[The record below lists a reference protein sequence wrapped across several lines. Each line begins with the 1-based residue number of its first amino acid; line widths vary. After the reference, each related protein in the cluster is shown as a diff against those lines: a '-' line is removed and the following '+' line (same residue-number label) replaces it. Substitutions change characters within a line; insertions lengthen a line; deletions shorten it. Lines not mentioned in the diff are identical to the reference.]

1 MRRKAV
7 YSQDFEKF
15 WSMADAKLGGKGS
28 KKDAYAEWLKMIES
42 TEDAD
47 LIIRAYQ
54 SQAEAKR
61 ELQRAGQFFAP
72 FPHLN
77 RYIRDERFDDEI
89 EQAVSRTTTSQT
101 RDASRADEYRQYL
114 EH

>member
-7 YSQDFEKF
+7 YSQDFEMF
-15 WSMADAKLGGKGS
+15 WSISDAKLGAKGS

-61 ELQRAGQFFAP
+61 ELSESNRFFAP

-77 RYIRDERFDDEI
+77 RYIRDERFDDEV
-89 EQAVSRTTTSQT
+89 EQSINNTDRQT
-101 RDASRADEYRQYL
+101 RDDARREEYQRYL

>member
-7 YSQDFEKF
+7 YSQDFDTF
-15 WSMADAKLGGKGS
+15 WSMADAKLGAKGS

-89 EQAVSRTTTSQT
+89 EQAVNNTDKQT
-101 RDASRADEYRQYL
+101 RDDTRREEYQRYL

>member
-7 YSQDFEKF
+7 YSQDFEMF
-15 WSMADAKLGGKGS
+15 WSIADAALGAKGS

-61 ELQRAGQFFAP
+61 QLQQAGQFFAP

-89 EQAVSRTTTSQT
+89 EQAVSNTNTSKA
-101 RDASRADEYRQYL
+101 RDVSRADEYRQYL

>member
-7 YSQDFEKF
+7 YSQDFEMF
-15 WSMADAKLGGKGS
+15 WSIADAKLGAKGS

-42 TEDAD
+42 TEAAA

-61 ELQRAGQFFAP
+61 QLQQAGQFFAP

-89 EQAVSRTTTSQT
+89 EQAVSNTNTSKA
-101 RDASRADEYRQYL
+101 RDVSRADEYRQYL

>member
-7 YSQDFEKF
+7 YSQDFEMF
-15 WSMADAKLGGKGS
+15 WSIADAKLGAKGS

-61 ELQRAGQFFAP
+61 GLQQAGQFFAP

-89 EQAVSRTTTSQT
+89 EQAVSNTNTSKA
-101 RDASRADEYRQYL
+101 RDVSRADEYRQYL

>member
-7 YSQDFEKF
+7 YSQDFEMF
-15 WSMADAKLGGKGS
+15 WSIADAKLGANGS

-61 ELQRAGQFFAP
+61 QLQQAGQFFAP

-89 EQAVSRTTTSQT
+89 EQAVSNTNTSKA
-101 RDASRADEYRQYL
+101 RDVSRADEYRQYL
-114 EH
+114 AH

>member
-1 MRRKAV
+1 MKRKTL
-7 YSQDFEKF
+7 YSQDFDTF
-15 WSMADAKLGGKGS
+15 WSMADAKLGAKGS

-42 TEDAD
+42 PEDAEE
-47 LIIRAYQ
+47 IIRAYQ
-54 SQAEAKR
+54 RQSEAKR
-61 ELQRAGQFFAP
+61 ELSEANRFFAP

-89 EQAVSRTTTSQT
+89 EQAVNNTDKQT
-101 RDASRADEYRQYL
+101 RDDTRREEYQRYL